1 MNSLLTELLNYYHLS
16 EKEYEI
22 LSRPIE
28 DVHLLEPTLI
38 KGMNRVK
45 SRIFEAIKNN
55 EKIIIYGDYDCD
67 GISATSIMYRTFQIL
82 NYHVSY
88 YIPSRYLDGYG
99 LNVKNVEKIAEAGFK
114 LIICV
119 DNGISQHEA
128 IHRAKELGIDV
139 IVVDHHEV
147 PEERTEAYEII
158 HPTVSKI
165 SDVIGSGGYMA
176 LFVSGA
182 LLGSY
187 DEYLVTIAGLSV
199 ISDLMELKGINR
211 DVVRLA
217 IHYFEKNKFL
227 PLRLLA
233 ESPII
238 SEKTFSMEIAP
249 KINAIGRMMEKNE
262 ANLLV
267 KYFTDSNDQDVY
279 SLCDWINQI
288 NAQRKEITK
297 STVDNLK
304 EDFSNLAGICVNIET
319 KEGIIGLIANRF
331 LNLYNVPSL
340 VFTRDLL
347 HPDIL
352 KGSIRSKEGFNVT
365 KAFQSLEKYLV
376 TGGGH
381 SFAGGLSIKEA
392 DFDSFKKDF
401 LKLCEEYQIEETNKP
416 TIPLTM
422 SEITMSNY
430 QIVRSFA
437 PFGMGFEE
445 PLFSIENIPTR
456 GLTFISDG
464 KHLSTPLTIQSKLL
478 GFNMKKDEIQSYPY
492 VNLEG
497 NFNLSSF
504 RGAKTLEFRVSKYKC
519 HN

>member
-1 MNSLLTELLNYYHLS
+1 MERLFKELLNYYHLTES
-16 EKEYEI
+16 DYR
-22 LSRPIE
+22 LLARPIE
-28 DVHLLEPTLI
+28 EVQLIEPTSI

-45 SRIFEAIKNN
+45 TRIFESIKNN

-88 YIPSRYLDGYG
+88 YIPSRYTDGYG
-99 LNVKNVEKIAEAGFK
+99 LNVQNVEKIAEAGYK

-128 IHRAKELGIDV
+128 IHRAKELGMDV
-139 IVVDHHEV
+139 IVIDHHEV

-158 HPTVSKI
+158 HPSVSEI
-165 SDVIGSGGYMA
+165 SDVFGSGGFMA
-176 LFVSGA
+176 LYVSAA

-187 DEYLVTIAGLSV
+187 DDYLVTIAGLSV
-199 ISDLMELKGINR
+199 ISDLMELKGHNR
-211 DVVRLA
+211 DLVRLA
-217 IHYFEKNKFL
+217 VRNFESNKYL

-238 SEKTFSMEIAP
+238 NEKTFSMEIAP

-267 KYFTDSNDQDVY
+267 KYFTTDNEQEVY

-288 NAQRKEITK
+288 NAQRKELTK
-297 STVDNLK
+297 TTVDNLQ
-304 EDFSNLAGICVNIET
+304 EDFSNEPGICVNIDT

-331 LNLYNVPSL
+331 LNLYNVPSV
-340 VFTRDLL
+340 VFTRDVL
-347 HPDIL
+347 HPEIL

-365 KAFQSLEKYLV
+365 KAFKSLEKYLL

-381 SFAGGLSIKEA
+381 SFAGGLSINA
-392 DFDSFKKDF
+392 NDFDDFKKDF
-401 LKLCEEYQIEETNKP
+401 LKLCHQYQIEETKKP
-416 TIPLTM
+416 NINISL

-430 QIVRSFA
+430 HLVRSFA

-445 PLFSIENIPTR
+445 PLFSFENIPTK
-456 GLTFISDG
+456 GLVFISEG
-464 KHLSTPLTIQSKLL
+464 KHLSTPLTIQTKLL
-478 GFNMKKDEIQSYPY
+478 GFNMPKDDVQSKRMMDI
-492 VNLEG
+492 EG
-497 NFNLSSF
+497 HFNLSSYK
-504 RGAKTLEFRVSKYKC
+504 GATTLEFRISKYNL
-519 HN
+519 H